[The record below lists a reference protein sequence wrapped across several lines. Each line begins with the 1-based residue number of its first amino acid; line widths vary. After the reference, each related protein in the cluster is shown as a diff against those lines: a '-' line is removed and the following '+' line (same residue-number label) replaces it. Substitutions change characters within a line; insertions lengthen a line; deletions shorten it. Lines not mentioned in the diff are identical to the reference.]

1 MDKNEIKIV
10 VLGAGISGLAT
21 AYWLD
26 NQGYDIKILEAKNEP
41 GGSMESREEDGFLID
56 YGPNSGLYTTPLIGQ
71 LVNELGLEEQFMYA
85 NDKGNK
91 RYIFRNDELHALPT
105 NPVAF
110 LKTGLFSKKAKA
122 RLLIEPFIG
131 RSEDGYYQSISDF
144 VIRRLGREF
153 LDYAINPFVS
163 GVYAGNP
170 DILSVK
176 SAFPKL
182 YRLEEVY
189 GGLIKGFFKGA
200 RERKKRKEE
209 SKQTARMF
217 SFKSGMQTL
226 PRAIADRLNSKIIYN
241 CTVENVN
248 KSGNGYDVSFTRM
261 NSPDKIFAHIVL
273 SAIPAYQ
280 AGLVFGNK
288 DKETLKHFN
297 EIYYPPVKVL
307 YLGYKKEDVGRELDG
322 FGFLVPAIEN
332 KSFLGA
338 IWSSVLFSDR
348 ANDKYAVFTLFIGG
362 ARSPEI
368 FNENNEK
375 LIEKVIKEFNVIM
388 GIRNVPVLVKEK
400 MWSKA
405 IPQYNI
411 GHIEHERFFKDY
423 ETGNPGIFLS
433 GNYRGGVAVGDCI
446 INSELTAN
454 RINDYVETILKYLE
468 VHSGLSE

>member
-1 MDKNEIKIV
+1 MNKKEIKIA

-26 NQGYDIKILEAKNEP
+26 KEGYDIKILEAKNEP
-41 GGSMESREEDGFLID
+41 GGSMESIKEDGFLID

-71 LVNELGLEEQFMYA
+71 LVKELGLEDQFLYA

-91 RYIFRNDELHALPT
+91 RYIFRGNELHALPT
-105 NPVAF
+105 NPAAF

-144 VIRRLGREF
+144 VIRRLGQEF

-170 DILSVK
+170 DKLSVK

-189 GGLIKGFFKGA
+189 GGLLKGLIKGAK
-200 RERKKRKEE
+200 ERKKRKEQ

-217 SFKSGMQTL
+217 SFKNGMQTL
-226 PRAIADRLNSKIIYN
+226 PRAIAGRLGNKVIYN
-241 CTVENVN
+241 SNVEKAV
-248 KSGNGYDVSFTRM
+248 KYDNGYDISFTHM
-261 NSPDKIFAHIVL
+261 NNPEKIFAHIVL

-280 AGLVFGNK
+280 AGKIFGNE

-307 YLGYKKEDVGRELDG
+307 FLGYKKEDVGRDLDG

-348 ANDKYAVFTLFIGG
+348 ANDEYSVFTLFIGG

-368 FNENNEK
+368 FKETNEN

-388 GIRNVPVLVKEK
+388 DIKKAPVLVRDK

-423 ETGNPGIFLS
+423 ETRNPGIFLS

-446 INSELTAN
+446 INSELTSK
-454 RINDYVETILKYLE
+454 RIIDYVEKIIN
-468 VHSGLSE
+468 